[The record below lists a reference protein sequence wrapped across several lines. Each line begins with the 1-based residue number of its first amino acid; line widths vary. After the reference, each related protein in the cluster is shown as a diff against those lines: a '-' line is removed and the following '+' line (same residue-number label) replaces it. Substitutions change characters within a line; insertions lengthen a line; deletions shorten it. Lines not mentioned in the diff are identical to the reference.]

1 MQKEKEALE
10 RALAYENGILMSD
23 QIVKREPNLHRRT
36 SYAAATEQP
45 KKKRVKRDDEGQGTL
60 QEPEKKNKA
69 CHACRRVKVSG

>member
-1 MQKEKEALE
+1 
-10 RALAYENGILMSD
+10 MSSEVSPVQLD
-23 QIVKREPNLHRRT
+23 SNLK
-36 SYAAATEQP
+36 QP